1 MNFDN
6 ISIVKYSKS
15 NFVNV
20 TMISFKIDKFYRYEQ
35 DIISFEKKR
44 T

>member
-1 MNFDN
+1 MNFDD

-15 NFVNV
+15 SFVNV
-20 TMISFKIDKFYRYEQ
+20 TIIRFKIDKFYRYEQ